1 MQTDPT
7 KTNGAAVMD
16 APPSLLDSIIE
27 RQAEKQADIASRY
40 KPVMSIDEAVQRHR
54 ALAQFIR
61 EILVEGEDYG
71 KIPGTDT
78 KPVLLKPG
86 AEKLC
91 AFFGYA
97 PVYTVTDIEDWM
109 GHRFGEPLFY
119 YRYTCTL
126 MKDGAPV
133 GSGEGSANTWESKY
147 RWRWVTESALPAD
160 VDRSKMATRGGAV
173 MEFDFA
179 IEKGETGG
187 QYGKPAEYWAKWR
200 KAIESGVARA
210 VEKTSK
216 TGKKLKAWEMDG
228 TLYRVPNADFAD
240 VINTTQKM
248 GQKRAY
254 IAATLSATG
263 ASQYFTQDLEDI
275 PMPEAP
281 PVRELPPPPP
291 PTEPRREPP
300 PPPREVG
307 SVADIKQQATK
318 VDTGGAPIGTQ
329 AAADNVAQRKLA
341 EMQQAKQAEQEQV
354 PPPAAKPPVNKLPT
368 GFADIMKRFEEMKSI
383 LGDEIYY
390 NVLGEFGVKHAN
402 QLGKLKNFQACYD
415 RMIAFA
421 KGQAA

>member
-1 MQTDPT
+1 MQSEQV
-7 KTNGAAVMD
+7 KSNGAAVTE
-16 APPSLLDSIIE
+16 AAPSLLDSIVE
-27 RQAEKQADIASRY
+27 RQAERQAEIASRY
-40 KPVMSIDEAVQRHR
+40 KPVMSIGEAIQRHR
-54 ALAQFIR
+54 ELAQFIR

-109 GHRFGEPLFY
+109 GNRFSEPLFY

-147 RWRWVTESALPAD
+147 RWRWVPESSLPSGTDKATL
-160 VDRSKMATRGGAV
+160 ATRGGAV
-173 MEFDFA
+173 TEFDFA

-200 KAIESGVARA
+200 KAIESGMARS
-210 VEKTSK
+210 VDKTSK
-216 TGKKLKAWEMDG
+216 AGKKLKAWEMDG
-228 TLYRVPNADFAD
+228 TLYRIPNSDFAD
-240 VINTTQKM
+240 VINTIQKM

-275 PMPEAP
+275 PVPEAS
-281 PVRELPPPPP
+281 PVRELPPPSAPHH
-291 PTEPRREPP
+291 EPP
-300 PPPREVG
+300 PPVREVG
-307 SVADIKQQATK
+307 SVPDIKREAAK
-318 VDTGGAPIGTQ
+318 VDTGGAPVGTQ
-329 AAADNVAQRKLA
+329 AAADAVAQRKLA
-341 EMQQAKQAEQEQV
+341 EMQAQQQV
-354 PPPAAKPPVNKLPT
+354 PATGVKPPINKLPT
-368 GFADIMKRFEEMKSI
+368 SFSEIMKRFEEMKSI
-383 LGDEIYY
+383 LGEEMYY
-390 NVLGEFGVKHAN
+390 NVLGEFGAKHAN
-402 QLGKLKNFQACYD
+402 NLGDLKNFQACYD
-415 RMIAFA
+415 RMVAIA